1 MSDSNIR
8 KAGTQDLAPRAKV
21 GRCVRRCTHT
31 SGSSSTGGSASTG
44 GFLSWEQHTKLGI
57 DISIRKVETQGA
69 VQNAECSGRT
79 VGFFFAEGLGLP
91 ARFLPGFLAS
101 ALAALVRAFAI
112 EVVAVLSFS
121 GRRRFC

>member
-1 MSDSNIR
+1 M
-8 KAGTQDLAPRAKV
+8 
-21 GRCVRRCTHT
+21 RRCTHT

-91 ARFLPGFLAS
+91 TGFLPCFLAS

-112 EVVAVLSFS
+112 EVVEVFSFPSFPAAYPQPTLSLS
-121 GRRRFC
+121 VIPN